1 MTMRYGLVALGF
13 FFLNKC
19 DLYVYVK
26 SYENVLLIQKL
37 ALLCGKVV

>member
-1 MTMRYGLVALGF
+1 MTVRYGLVALG

-26 SYENVLLIQKL
+26 SYESILLIKKL
-37 ALLCGKVV
+37 ALLCGKLV